1 SPTAASAGS
10 FPAVN
15 RTSYPEAVRIYCT
28 YQEADYETPWQTHA
42 PRSST
47 GSGVVIGEGRILT
60 GAHCVA
66 NATFLQVQRGSSPE
80 KIIARV
86 RAVCHDADLAVL
98 EVDPSAT
105 EGIEPAQLGELPQLG
120 DEVTVVGY
128 PVGGEE
134 LSMTEGIVSRIEVQ
148 SYEHSDRK
156 ILAVTVDA
164 AINDGNS
171 GGPVYHDDLLIGIAF
186 QSLEDAENIGEMV
199 PSPVIGAFL
208 DGIEE
213 GKSTSVPGLGAV
225 IQNLENPAL
234 RRKLGL
240 EGESGGVLI
249 GGVWYGNSGWGVL
262 EVGDVLL
269 EIDGLAIAANG
280 TVRYQGE
287 FRCQFDVVFGERFVD
302 DEIDLVVFRD
312 GARKEL
318 SLKLLPITY
327 LVPRNAYDT
336 RPDWFLFGGLVITSL
351 SKDFLMAWGDEWWN
365 KAPTHLVNAYYHG
378 VRSEECQELV
388 VISQV
393 LADEVN
399 VGYES
404 ANYEVIRSCDGERPR
419 HLRHALELLGA
430 PEGPATILTES
441 GFVLHFDRAEASQA
455 NGRIVERYRVP
466 ADRSAALA

>member
-1 SPTAASAGS
+1 M
-10 FPAVN
+10 N
-15 RTSYPEAVRIYCT
+15 RTSYPQVVRIYCT

-47 GSGVVIGEGRILT
+47 GSGVVMGPGRILT

-66 NATFLQVQRGSSPE
+66 NATFLQIQRGSSPE
-80 KIIARV
+80 KIVARV
-86 RAVCHDADLAVL
+86 LAVCHDADLAVL
-98 EVDPSAT
+98 EVDASET
-105 EGIEPAQLGELPQLG
+105 EGIEPAELGELPQLG
-120 DEVTVVGY
+120 DEVIVAGY

-171 GGPVYHDDLLIGIAF
+171 GGPVYHEDRVVGIAF

-199 PSPVIGAFL
+199 PAPVIAAFL
-208 DGIEE
+208 GGIES

-234 RRKLGL
+234 RSKLGL
-240 EGESGGVLI
+240 GSETGGVLI
-249 GGVWYGNSGWGVL
+249 NETWFGNSAWGVF

-269 EIDGLAIAANG
+269 EIDGLDVAANG
-280 TVRYQGE
+280 TVRYQGA
-287 FRCQFDVVFGERFVD
+287 FRCQFDVVFGERYVGD
-302 DEIDLVVFRD
+302 VLDVTVLRG
-312 GARKEL
+312 GARQDLEL
-318 SLKLLPITY
+318 ELKPMTW

-336 RPDWFLFGGLVITSL
+336 RPDWFLFGGLVISAL
-351 SKDFLMAWGDEWWN
+351 SKDFLKAWGDEWWN
-365 KAPTHLVNAYYHG
+365 KAPTHLVHAYYHAE
-378 VRSEECQELV
+378 RTEETQEIV

-399 VGYES
+399 VGYEG
-404 ANYEVIRSCDGERPR
+404 AMYEVIASCNGVRPR
-419 HLRHALELLGA
+419 NLRHAQELLSSPDGV
-430 PEGPATILTES
+430 ATILTES
-441 GFVLHFDRAEASQA
+441 KFVLHFNVDEAVKA
-455 NGRIVERYRVP
+455 NARIVERYRVP
-466 ADRSAALA
+466 AESSAALAT